1 MLAGFGVFAENMGP
15 AAANAGPAW
24 GCRKSRLVSGIL
36 RNVIG
41 AGADTS
47 DSVRGDGAA
56 IGIVRSGIM
65 LWTRLMGGD
74 VMRSAR
80 PASMLLSLGSVFWT
94 YCAAGVCF
102 ADDLPAVVEFNRDIR
117 PILSD
122 TCYQCHGPDS
132 TQRKAELRLDL
143 QKHLYDVRDNQRLVL
158 PRRPEDSLL
167 WQRVT
172 SRDPDERMP
181 PADSDRRLKPR
192 DLALIRKW
200 IAQGAVW
207 QPHWSFVPPRAVR
220 VPRAAAPLRIR
231 NPIDAFVLQ
240 RLTASG
246 LGPSPVASRHTLI
259 RRVTLDLTGLPPTP
273 EEVDRFLAD
282 PAPNAYEKVVDR
294 LLRSPRYGEK
304 MAVHWLDAA
313 RYADTSGYQNDGPR
327 SMWRWRDWVI
337 EAFNANMSF
346 DQFTIEQIAGDMLPG
361 ATMSQSL
368 ATGFNRN
375 HRGNAEG
382 GIVPEEFAVEY
393 VIDRVETTAGVWLG
407 LTMGCARCHEHK
419 FDPISQREF
428 YQFYSYFNNVPESGR
443 AIKEG
448 NSPPFIKV
456 PTNAQQQRLNVLRG
470 DLLRSQQAYADRQ
483 DALQRSLQQ
492 WESAAGVDAETD
504 WTVDDGLTV
513 YLPGDHRVEHGPPV
527 EASADAD
534 RQTTAGAAPK
544 NQTPADVDPLVTDI
558 HWAGGKVDCVPG
570 KLGDAYEFTGQ
581 QHLELG
587 DAAHFG
593 YFDQFSISLWVRPTA
608 SRQGTLVS
616 RMEPIDRGA
625 GYNVH
630 LRDGHIQLNLVKR
643 WLDDSLRV
651 ETVDR
656 LLPDRWQH
664 VLVTYDGSRVAA
676 GIRIYLNGSAQ
687 RLHVNLDAINQTF
700 TSDEPLRLA
709 TGNSRFSG
717 RIDELRIYDRTLSA
731 DEALLIATPQNI
743 AKILAIRQP
752 RRTAGQRHKLR
763 EFFEHTHAGD
773 DVARLRSRI
782 IAQHRA
788 LAAYDESV
796 PTAMVMRERKTPRQ
810 THILIR
816 GQYDQPGEPVASGLP
831 DVLPGLPVG
840 APNNRL
846 GLARWLVMPGNPLT
860 ARVIVNRVWQMY
872 FGVGIVETA
881 EDFGSQGTPP
891 SHPQL
896 LDWLAVELMRTG
908 WDLKALHKLIVMS
921 GTYRQ
926 SSATNPSL
934 VERDPDNRLLARGPR
949 IRLSAEEIRDQALAV
964 AGLLIE
970 QLGGPSVRPYQ
981 PEGLW
986 QEIASDKEYNQS
998 TGRGLYRRSVYTYW
1012 KRTVAPPVMMNFDA
1026 AGRETCTVRRSTTNT
1041 PLQALTLLNDVT
1053 FVEAARGLA
1062 QRMLAAGGRH
1072 PRDRIQKAFALA
1084 IGRPARPAELQILL
1098 AGYQNYLRAFRAAP
1112 DNAQRLI
1119 RFGASLPDQ
1128 RLNPAELAACISV
1141 ASLILNLDEAVT
1153 KE

>member
-1 MLAGFGVFAENMGP
+1 
-15 AAANAGPAW
+15 
-24 GCRKSRLVSGIL
+24 
-36 RNVIG
+36 
-41 AGADTS
+41 
-47 DSVRGDGAA
+47 
-56 IGIVRSGIM
+56 
-65 LWTRLMGGD
+65 
-74 VMRSAR
+74 
-80 PASMLLSLGSVFWT
+80 
-94 YCAAGVCF
+94 VCL

-122 TCYQCHGPDS
+122 TCYECHGPDS
-132 TQRKAELRLDL
+132 TQRKADLRLDM
-143 QKHLYDVRDNQRLVL
+143 QKHLYGPRENQRLVL
-158 PRRPEDSLL
+158 PGRPAASLL
-167 WQRVT
+167 FQRVT

-181 PADSDRRLKPR
+181 PSDSDRSLKPR

-220 VPRAAAPLRIR
+220 VPEVAGAVWTR
-231 NPIDAFVLQ
+231 NAIDAFVLQ

-246 LGPSPVASRHTLI
+246 LSPSPVASRRTLI
-259 RRVTLDLTGLPPTP
+259 RRLTLDLTGLPPTP
-273 EEVDRFLAD
+273 AEVERFLAD
-282 PAPNAYEKVVDR
+282 PAANAYEKVVDR

-337 EAFNANMSF
+337 DAFNANMGF

-361 ATMSQSL
+361 ATMSQTL

-428 YQFYSYFNNVPESGR
+428 YRFYSYFNNVPESGR

-456 PTNAQQQRLNVLRG
+456 PTDAQQQRLRELRRK
-470 DLLRSQQAYADRQ
+470 LERSQQAYSVQAE
-483 DALQRSLQQ
+483 ALQRRRRE
-492 WESAAGVDAETD
+492 WEATARLDGKTD
-504 WTVDDGLTV
+504 WTVDAGLAV
-513 YLPGDHRVEHGPPV
+513 YLTGDERVRQGPRVAPQAAADSQATTGGV
-527 EASADAD
+527 PQPQAS
-534 RQTTAGAAPK
+534 G
-544 NQTPADVDPLVTDI
+544 DVDPRVTDI
-558 HWAGGKVDCVPG
+558 YWDGGKVDSVAG
-570 KLGDAYEFTGQ
+570 MLGDAYEFTGG
-581 QHLELG
+581 QHLDLG
-587 DAAHFG
+587 DVAHFG
-593 YFDQFSISLWVRPTA
+593 YFDKFSISLWVRPSA
-608 SRQGTLVS
+608 SRDGTLVS

-656 LLPDRWQH
+656 LLADRWQH
-664 VLVTYDGSRVAA
+664 VLVSYDGSRVAA
-676 GIRIYLNGSAQ
+676 GIRIYLDGKIQ
-687 RLHVNLDAINQTF
+687 RLHVNLDGINQTF
-700 TSDEPLRLA
+700 ASDQPLRVA

-731 DEALLIATPQNI
+731 DEALLLATPQNI
-743 AKILAIRQP
+743 KQIVAT
-752 RRTAGQRHKLR
+752 RRAERTPGQRHKLR
-763 EFFEHTHAGD
+763 EFFEHTQAGD
-773 DVARLRSRI
+773 DVAELRSRMI
-782 IAQHRA
+782 DQHRG
-788 LAAYDESV
+788 LASYEEAV
-796 PTAMVMRERKTPRQ
+796 PTAMVMRERGTPRQ
-810 THILIR
+810 THVLIR
-816 GQYDQPGEPVASGLP
+816 GQYDQPGEPVSSGLP
-831 DVLPGLPVG
+831 AALPGLPAGV
-840 APNNRL
+840 PNNRL

-860 ARVIVNRVWQMY
+860 ARVIVNRVWQMH

-908 WDLKALHKLIVMS
+908 WNLKALHKLIVMS

-926 SSATNPSL
+926 SSATNRNL
-934 VERDPDNRLLARGPR
+934 LERDPDNRLLARGPR
-949 IRLSAEEIRDQALAV
+949 LRLSAEEIRDQALAV
-964 AGLLIE
+964 SGLLVE

-986 QEIASDKEYNQS
+986 QEIASDKQYNQS
-998 TGRGLYRRSVYTYW
+998 TGRGLYRRSIYTYW
-1012 KRTVAPPVMMNFDA
+1012 KRTVAPPAMINFDA

-1062 QRMLAAGGRH
+1062 QRMLATRGRL
-1072 PRDRIQKAFALA
+1072 PRERIQTAFALA

-1098 AGYQNYLRAFRAAP
+1098 GGYQNYLRAFRAAP
-1112 DNAQRLI
+1112 DNARRLI
-1119 RFGASLPDQ
+1119 RFGASLPDP
-1128 RLNPAELAACISV
+1128 RLDPAELAACISV